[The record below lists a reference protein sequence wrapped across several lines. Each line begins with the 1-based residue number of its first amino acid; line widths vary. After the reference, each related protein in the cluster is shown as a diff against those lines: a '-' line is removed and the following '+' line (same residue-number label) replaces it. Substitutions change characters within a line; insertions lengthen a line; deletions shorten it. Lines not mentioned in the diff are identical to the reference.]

1 LFDIVW
7 TGFTVLWFAQIL
19 PKHMAATNPD
29 RYLGVLRRP
38 LFPVVDLVRKAGV
51 SKPAEAV
58 ASVVERRLDWPLT
71 SAQQIQESVL
81 PREESLG
88 HIWREL
94 IPETPP
100 ASGAPDARDQGEPGR
115 TGE

>member
-1 LFDIVW
+1 
-7 TGFTVLWFAQIL
+7 
-19 PKHMAATNPD
+19 M
-29 RYLGVLRRP
+29 
-38 LFPVVDLVRKAGV
+38 
-51 SKPAEAV
+51 PAEKV
-58 ASVVERRLDWPLT
+58 ASLIERRLDWPLT

-94 IPETPP
+94 IPETAP
-100 ASGAPDARDQGEPGR
+100 ASGAPGARDQGEPGR